1 MTHGFGMFAATYFE
15 LIKRLHKYFRLILFD
30 NTGFGANTRIST
42 CSGLESPQ
50 KANQF
55 LSNLIEKLIEELDKL
70 ELLPNKFHLYGH
82 SNGGYQM
89 GNFASKVENRKRIA
103 SLFLES
109 PSGTSPFPSN
119 DTYNPYNERN

>member
-1 MTHGFGMFAATYFE
+1 M
-15 LIKRLHKYFRLILFD
+15 
-30 NTGFGANTRIST
+30 
-42 CSGLESPQ
+42 ESPE

-55 LSNLIEKLIEELDKL
+55 LSSFIENLIAELDKL
-70 ELLPNKFHLYGH
+70 KLLPDKFHLYGH

-109 PSGTSPFPSN
+109 PSGTSPFPSD
-119 DTYNPYNERN
+119 DTYNPYSERN